1 LQLVQSKWLPPVL
14 LARELLMRITQY
26 SRQKPKFMLQ
36 KNKIRIVK
44 NSISMY
50 IKRRHDSVYAKSKFH
65 NREKTSFHTLPIMNN
80 SQTSVRNDFNPF

>member
-36 KNKIRIVK
+36 KNKIRFVK
-44 NSISMY
+44 NSISML
-50 IKRRHDSVYAKSKFH
+50 IKHRQYGIYAKLKFH

-80 SQTSVRNDFNPF
+80 SQTDVRDNFAPV